1 MRSFWI
7 GLTYVTIG
15 FVTVAGCGRSE
26 DGGVEDLQDEI
37 IERTSDEDAVED
49 VSPAEKVADEDPVGD
64 PWKTVATLQ
73 SSDPP
78 WQDTDSIRVSV
89 PFTATGEVR
98 LVLEMT
104 DAEKTDGVIGVI
116 IPADKATDL
125 RTLLSATQDGVSVV
139 MIAASP
145 VEVVSGLD
153 GTYVF
158 VNAVPAA
165 KAWSL
170 DLQVRP

>member
-1 MRSFWI
+1 MRVFWI
-7 GLTYVTIG
+7 GLTYVAIG
-15 FVTVAGCGRSE
+15 FITAAGCGRSE
-26 DGGVEDLQDEI
+26 DGVFEEVSDGIVEVA
-37 IERTSDEDAVED
+37 SDEDAFAE
-49 VSPAEKVADEDPVGD
+49 VSPAEAVAGEDSTGD
-64 PWKTVATLQ
+64 SWKTVTTLR
-73 SSDPP
+73 SNDPP
-78 WQDTDSIRVSV
+78 WQDTDNIRVSP

-98 LVLEMT
+98 LVLEMP
-104 DAEKTDGVIGVI
+104 DAEKTDGAIGVI

-125 RTLLSATQDGVSVV
+125 RTLLGAIRDGVSVV
-139 MIAASP
+139 MVAASP

-170 DLQVRP
+170 DLQVQP